1 MVDSAGFRGHWSVNI
16 EHRIVEIMA
25 GILDIPESRIDDSL
39 TVEDVEDW
47 DSMRHINLVM
57 AFEEEFGVEFNEEE
71 ILQMLSLN
79 AIRTLIGGKLSGA

>member
-1 MVDSAGFRGHWSVNI
+1 MNI